1 MIDVAETSPPPGE
14 FRENMATTT
23 TPTKRSSKKRASQA
37 AGPGGPWSPAA
48 PKRVREA
55 YQSDSNANGWTFWK
69 KHLAKRK
76 VRSLA
81 KLFPGRQP
89 AIFWALPEGADFEGV
104 RRMVEM
110 LRRPAAAERET
121 AGLENAVHSWL
132 SAAEVAEVDTTFG
145 MECLAWAGALPSLVE
160 YLPERT
166 WWHLC
171 NRLVQIGRDTTRAR
185 DSLAVQLLHAELPV
199 LLQYCLPELAECQS
213 LATVAHRT
221 LEQSAVDPVDDN
233 ALVHG
238 QRLNL
243 LRPLLA
249 SWTRMRV
256 LSRSLDENV
265 WSDEALR
272 QYARLVEYALRL
284 SRADGRAVFAGE
296 ESPRWNKRL
305 VKLALRSVNHAKVR
319 RIGELLE
326 GSRWADASSSVP
338 RPSFQLE
345 AAGLAVLRSG
355 WQSRSPQLTINH
367 SSPALLSELTLGKQL
382 VWSGVHE
389 IEVRLDGRQLVA
401 NQPWDQMCW
410 ESDDE
415 IDYLELELDL
425 SEGVRVQRH
434 IALAREDRF
443 LFIADAVLGTRPGK
457 IEYRGTL
464 PLSTGVPFQPE
475 RETREGTL
483 LAGKTPLRVLPLEL
497 NEWRSG
503 SSNGSLQAVG
513 DKLDLTHTSN
523 GQCLFAPL
531 FIDLDPRRL
540 SKEVTWRQLTVGKER
555 TAVPRDEAVGYRVQI
570 GRSQWLFYRAMGGPA
585 TRTVLGRNLYN
596 EMLIGRFQADGG
608 KVKTLVEIE
617 A

>member
-1 MIDVAETSPPPGE
+1 
-14 FRENMATTT
+14 MATTT
-23 TPTKRSSKKRASQA
+23 TPTKRSSKKRAALTS
-37 AGPGGPWSPAA
+37 GPGGPWSPAA
-48 PKRVREA
+48 PKRLREA
-55 YQSDSNANGWTFWK
+55 HQGDSSAAGWTLWK

-76 VRSLA
+76 IRSLA

-89 AIFWALPEGADFEGV
+89 ALFWALPDGDGFEAV
-104 RRMVEM
+104 RRTVDM
-110 LRRPAAAERET
+110 LRRPADSERET

-132 SAAEVAEVDTTFG
+132 SATEVAAVDATFG
-145 MECLAWAGALPSLVE
+145 LTCLAWAGALPSLVE

-166 WWHLC
+166 WWRLC
-171 NRLVQIGRDTTRAR
+171 NQLVQIAGDETHAR
-185 DSLAVQLLHAELPV
+185 ESLAVQLLHAELPV
-199 LLQYCLPELAECQS
+199 LLLYCLPELAECQS
-213 LATVAHRT
+213 LAAVARRT
-221 LEQSAVDPVDDN
+221 LEKSAVDPVDDN

-238 QRLNL
+238 QRLNR

-249 SWTRMRV
+249 SWTRVRV
-256 LSRSLDENV
+256 LSRSLDQSL
-265 WSDEALR
+265 WSEDALR

-296 ESPRWNKRL
+296 DSPRWNKRL
-305 VKLALRSVNHAKVR
+305 VKLALRSVDHAKTR
-319 RIGELLE
+319 RIAEILE
-326 GSRWADASSSVP
+326 GGRPAQVASPRVP

-345 AAGLAVLRSG
+345 AAGLAVLRCD
-355 WQSRSPQLTINH
+355 WQARSPQLAVNH
-367 SSPALLSELTLGKQL
+367 SSPTLASELSLGKQL

-389 IEVRLDGRQLVA
+389 IEVRIDGRPLVGE
-401 NQPWDQMCW
+401 QPWDQMCW

-464 PLSTGVPFQPE
+464 PLSDGVTFQPE
-475 RETREGTL
+475 QETREGTL
-483 LAGKTPLRVLPLEL
+483 LAGKTPLRLLPLEL
-497 NEWRSG
+497 NEWRSA
-503 SSNGSLQAVG
+503 SVG
-513 DKLDLTHTSN
+513 GALKIDGGGLELTQSCR
-523 GQCLFAPL
+523 GRCLFAPL

-540 SKEVTWRQLTVGKER
+540 SKEVTWRQLTVGKDR
-555 TAVPRDEAVGYRVQI
+555 TAVPRDEAVGYRVQV
-570 GRSQWLFYRAMGGPA
+570 GRSQWLFYRALGGPA
-585 TRTVLGRNLYN
+585 TRSVLGKNLYN
-596 EMLIGRFQADGG
+596 ETLIGRFHADGG